1 MNTNI
6 VDLFDYCI
14 IARDGTPVAGKLSW
28 DDVTD
33 LLELLDIESKELAVS
48 GGYDGRTQ
56 VITLPHLHDEEIQ
69 LAVTWGQVR
78 RMANTYR
85 MDGGPVASKPL
96 QDQLLLGDLPKAGPD
111 VFAAA
116 HGLVCDMANNMGF
129 DTDPTVA

>member
-1 MNTNI
+1 MSTNI

-56 VITLPHLHDEEIQ
+56 VVTLPHLHEEEIQ

-78 RMANTYR
+78 RMANDYR
-85 MDGGPVASKPL
+85 MDGGPVTSSVL
-96 QDQLLLGDLPKAGPD
+96 HEQLLIMSAQDGGDVTLSIPREFANDAG
-111 VFAAA
+111 FS
-116 HGLVCDMANNMGF
+116 
-129 DTDPTVA
+129 TDPTVA